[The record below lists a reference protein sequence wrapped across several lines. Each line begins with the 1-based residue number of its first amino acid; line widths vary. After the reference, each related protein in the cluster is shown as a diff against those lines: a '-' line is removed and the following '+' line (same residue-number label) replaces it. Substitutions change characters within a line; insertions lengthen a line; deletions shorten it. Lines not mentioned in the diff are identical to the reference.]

1 VASLPQSP
9 LALGVGHIA
18 LLLAAGNLDGVV
30 RPNDEPPH
38 VVRGTADK
46 VEYVAEQSDS
56 ENEDGSVT
64 TKTTIAE
71 KIVLTVRVVGPDG
84 VIKTFKS

>member
-1 VASLPQSP
+1 
-9 LALGVGHIA
+9 VGHIA

-30 RPNDEPPH
+30 RPEDEPPH

-46 VEYVAEQSDS
+46 VEYVASEEEN

-64 TKTTIAE
+64 KKTVLAE
-71 KIVLTVRVVGPDG
+71 KIVLTVRAVGPDG
-84 VIKTFKS
+84 EIKTFKS